1 MFTTARG
8 KRHFCWKASTTENL
22 HRHLMEGYVGD
33 VSRMAVAQ
41 EWKATSMMT
50 FLSEKESRSIKMWL
64 IYTSRYVFTINTH
77 NKVAMP
83 SIIIRIRL
91 ILPMHSTEVLEV

>member
-8 KRHFCWKASTTENL
+8 KRLCWKASTTENL
-22 HRHLMEGYVGD
+22 HRYLMDGYVGD

-50 FLSEKESRSIKMWL
+50 FLSEKESRSINMWL
-64 IYTSRYVFTINTH
+64 IYTSR
-77 NKVAMP
+77 
-83 SIIIRIRL
+83 
-91 ILPMHSTEVLEV
+91 